1 VAKSV
6 IDYLPILVM
15 AGLVVAFASLSFLA
29 SILLGPQRP
38 NAAKQAPYESGI
50 VPEHEPPHRFPVK
63 FYLVAL
69 AFIVLDVEIVFLY
82 PFATVFRGL
91 SLYGLVAMSIFL
103 LVLLVPF
110 AYLLSTG
117 ALDWAPSGRV
127 TERGAGRLLRTNGAV
142 FDPTE
147 RPSEHAEEVPAM
159 APPGE
164 MAPTAPGEMAPTAP
178 GEEAA

>member
-1 VAKSV
+1 VA
-6 IDYLPILVM
+6 DYLPILVM
-15 AGLVVAFASLSFLA
+15 AAIVVAFVSLSFVA
-29 SILLGPQRP
+29 SIFLAPSRP

-50 VPEHEPPHRFPVK
+50 VPEHEVAQRFPVK

-91 SLYGLVAMSIFL
+91 GLYGLIAMAVFL

-110 AYLLSTG
+110 AYLLSVG
-117 ALDWAPSGRV
+117 ALDWAPARRV
-127 TERGAGRLLRTNGAV
+127 VERGVGPMLRTKRAV
-142 FDPTE
+142 LDPNE
-147 RPSEHAEEVPAM
+147 RPSDEQVLEPS
-159 APPGE
+159 
-164 MAPTAPGEMAPTAP
+164 